1 MNFDCRNGAHAP
13 ARHCVWPALDSK
25 FKHKNTMT
33 VEKEGDESAFWIEML
48 TDAGIMSAKRLA
60 NLLDRDN
67 H

>member
-1 MNFDCRNGAHAP
+1 
-13 ARHCVWPALDSK
+13 
-25 FKHKNTMT
+25 MT